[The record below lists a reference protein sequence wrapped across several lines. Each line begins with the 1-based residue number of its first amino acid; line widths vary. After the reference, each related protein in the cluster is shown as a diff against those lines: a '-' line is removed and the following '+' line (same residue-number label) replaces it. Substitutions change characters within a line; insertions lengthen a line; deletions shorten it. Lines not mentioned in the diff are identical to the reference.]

1 MGNMRGIFLVRTCLL
16 IMVAAHVLAAQLPC
30 AAAQGKRSNQAADE
44 RRENKQVQNAKED
57 VDAAEKKLR
66 SDQGLLAKA
75 QAERSKIV
83 GELKK
88 LKQATEEVREKLEA
102 QFGKALGW
110 PEAHGEHQA
119 AQAAYDKA
127 AEPVIAKLKT
137 SPDYSATAEKLAT
150 TQAELES
157 LSNEESRRSM
167 RLKIADIQRQLSDLQ
182 SRELLAVPAVKQA
195 QQSLLA
201 AQQRLQDIRTKID
214 PQVDASEAWKEAQ
227 KNWQETRLRLEQSEA
242 RIMDMQRKL
251 ASDQA
256 KLASERSDL
265 AKAKQRDQQDPN
277 NAKRKNKSKK

>member
-1 MGNMRGIFLVRTCLL
+1 MRGMLFVRLFLLS
-16 IMVAAHVLAAQLPC
+16 LAAAYVSAANLPD
-30 AAAQGKRSNQAADE
+30 AVAQGKRSSQAADE

-83 GELKK
+83 VELKK
-88 LKQATEEVREKLEA
+88 LKQSTEELREKLEA

-110 PEAHGEHQA
+110 PQAHGEHQA

-137 SPDYSATAEKLAT
+137 SSDYTATAEKLAKAQT
-150 TQAELES
+150 ELES
-157 LSNEESRRSM
+157 LTNEESRRSL
-167 RLKIADIQRQLSDLQ
+167 RLKIAEMQRQLGDLK

-201 AQQRLQDIRTKID
+201 AQQRLQEIRGKID
-214 PQVDASEAWKEAQ
+214 PQLEASDAWKEAQ
-227 KNWQETRLRLEQSEA
+227 KNWQQTRQRLEQSEA

-251 ASDQA
+251 ASDQS
-256 KLASERSDL
+256 KLANERNDL
-265 AKAKQRDQQDPN
+265 AKAKQRDQQDSNKP
-277 NAKRKNKSKK
+277 KRKTKAQK